1 MIDYVFLCNTVGHLA
16 QYWNGTGAVNMV
28 SAGNSPM
35 DGYVYSA
42 CNIITAGEHAGSW
55 IRVGFHPSP
64 QPAPSPSPPAPPVR
78 CIPVF
83 ALREVCGF

>member
-1 MIDYVFLCNTVGHLA
+1 
-16 QYWNGTGAVNMV
+16 
-28 SAGNSPM
+28 M

-64 QPAPSPSPPAPPVR
+64 QPAPSPKPPAPTSDTDVVWTTPSENVLGSMPLGNGKLVR
-78 CIPVF
+78 FIGTIIWFIGINLSRSLLCD
-83 ALREVCGF
+83 A